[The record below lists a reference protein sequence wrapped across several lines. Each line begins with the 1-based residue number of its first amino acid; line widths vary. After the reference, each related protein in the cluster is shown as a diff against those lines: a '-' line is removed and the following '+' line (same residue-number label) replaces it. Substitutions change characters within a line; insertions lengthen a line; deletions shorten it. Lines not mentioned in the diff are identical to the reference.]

1 MRPEAPA
8 RMLGP
13 LSCPATAQGRPKS
26 RPGNCE
32 QSACSIHCVTPSAA
46 TQLAS
51 LGDSGG
57 HLRPRLRVVTCCLVI
72 RTAVTILLGISVA
85 TVRVVAVRLR
95 LIYMLE
101 HDRRGGVTFQLAA
114 PEIRARPVP
123 WPRRLDTV
131 KAAKSFPG
139 RRPDLVSLNGK
150 FEAPFQDVG
159 RFNSR
164 MCVSRYHHSGLY
176 SRVYQ

>member
-1 MRPEAPA
+1 MAPKPDA
-8 RMLGP
+8 QIAAF
-13 LSCPATAQGRPKS
+13 PALRLA
-26 RPGNCE
+26 NCAFNE
-32 QSACSIHCVTPSAA
+32 CSVHCVTPSAA

-139 RRPDLVSLNGK
+139 RRPDLKQFPAYLNRWDSQQARNEGV
-150 FEAPFQDVG
+150 FA
-159 RFNSR
+159 
-164 MCVSRYHHSGLY
+164 H
-176 SRVYQ
+176 